1 MGKIFTLK
9 KLFNLRRIN
18 FKLMINQYKK
28 NAKLV
33 LSNGTVFPGF
43 SFGATGTAVG
53 EIVFNTGMTGYQEV
67 ITDPSYYGQILTF
80 TYPEIGNTGI
90 NLEDS
95 ESNINVKGIIVRNY
109 SSNNS
114 NWRSLK
120 DFNEWLVEKSIVGL
134 FGIDTRALV
143 KILRSNGSM
152 NGVLTS
158 EDKSVETCLK
168 IIYETPKMEGLN
180 LSKIVSSKHQYLW
193 QNPTETDFDVRKRY
207 LERIDNKLKIVAIDF
222 GIKKSILNRLVSYG
236 CEILVLPSNSSFE
249 DVMSNKPDGIFFS
262 NGPGD
267 PSSVTEG
274 IDLARALIEYG
285 EIPMFGICLG
295 HQIFG
300 LALGGSTFKLP
311 FGHRGLNHPCGKDNQ
326 IEITSQNHGFAID
339 PNSISNDLV
348 NITHYNLNDNTV
360 AGLEVKNKPIFSVQY
375 HPEAGPGPHDS
386 DYLFKKFV
394 SLMLERC

>member
-1 MGKIFTLK
+1 
-9 KLFNLRRIN
+9 
-18 FKLMINQYKK
+18 MIKTYKK

-33 LSNGTVFPGF
+33 LSNGYIFPGF
-43 SFGATGTAVG
+43 SFGNSGTAVG

-67 ITDPSYYGQILTF
+67 ITDPSYHGQLLTF

-90 NLEDS
+90 NTEDS
-95 ESNINVKGIIVRNY
+95 ESSSTVKGIIVRNY

-114 NWRSLK
+114 NWRSK
-120 DFNEWLVEKSIVGL
+120 KKFNDWLVEKNIIGL
-134 FGIDTRALV
+134 YGIDTRALV

-152 NGVLTS
+152 NGVLS
-158 EDKSVETCLK
+158 NEDRTVESCLEMLN
-168 IIYETPKMEGLN
+168 ETPKMEGLN
-180 LSKIVSSKHQYLW
+180 LSRTVSTKQQYLW
-193 QNPTETDFDVRKRY
+193 RNPTETDFDVRKIY
-207 LERIDNKLKIVAIDF
+207 YEKPNKLKVVAIDF
-222 GIKKSILNRLVSYG
+222 GIKKSILNRLVSHG
-236 CEILVLPSNSSFE
+236 CEILVLPSRSSLK
-249 DVMSNKPDGIFFS
+249 DVLSNKPDGIFFS

-274 IDLARALIEYG
+274 IDLARSLIEYG

-300 LALGGSTFKLP
+300 LALGGSTYKLS
-311 FGHRGLNHPCGKDNQ
+311 FGHRGLNHPCGMNSQ

-339 PNSISNDLV
+339 PNSLPNDIV
-348 NITHYNLNDNTV
+348 KITHYNLNDDTV
-360 AGLEVKNKPIFSVQY
+360 AGLEVNNKPIFSVQY

-386 DYLFKKFV
+386 DYLFEKFV

>member
-1 MGKIFTLK
+1 MPNTF
-9 KLFNLRRIN
+9 
-18 FKLMINQYKK
+18 KK

-33 LSNGTVFPGF
+33 LSNGTVFPGL
-43 SFGATGTAVG
+43 SFGSSGTSVG

-67 ITDPSYYGQILTF
+67 ITDPSYFGQILTF

-95 ESNINVKGIIVRNY
+95 ESNISVKGIIVRNY

-114 NWRSLK
+114 NWRSLRN
-120 DFNEWLVEKSIVGL
+120 FNEWLDEKNIIGL
-134 FGIDTRALV
+134 YGIDTRALV

-158 EDKSVETCLK
+158 EDITVDSCLK
-168 IIYETPKMEGLN
+168 MLKETPIMEGLN
-180 LSKIVSSKHQYLW
+180 LSKEVSTKQKYLW
-193 QNPTETDFDVRKRY
+193 KNHTETDFDIRKKY
-207 LERIDNKLKIVAIDF
+207 SEKNKKLKIVAIDF
-222 GIKKSILNRLVSYG
+222 GIKKSILNRLVSHG
-236 CEILVLPSNSSFE
+236 CEILVLPSRSSFN
-249 DVMSNKPDGIFFS
+249 DVLSTNPDGIFFS

-274 IDLARALIEYG
+274 IDLARSLIELG

-300 LALGGSTFKLP
+300 LALGGKTYKLP
-311 FGHRGLNHPCGKDNQ
+311 FGHRGLNHPCGTNHQ
-326 IEITSQNHGFAID
+326 IEITSQNHGFALD
-339 PNSISNDLV
+339 PNSLSKELV
-348 NITHYNLNDNTV
+348 KITHFNLNDNTV

>member
-1 MGKIFTLK
+1 
-9 KLFNLRRIN
+9 
-18 FKLMINQYKK
+18 MINTYKK

-33 LSNGTVFPGF
+33 LSNGIIFPGF
-43 SFGATGTAVG
+43 SFGASGTAVG

-90 NLEDS
+90 NDEDS
-95 ESNINVKGIIVRNY
+95 ESSICVKGIIVRNY

-120 DFNEWLVEKSIVGL
+120 NFNQWLFEKNIIGL
-134 FGIDTRALV
+134 YGIDTRALV

-158 EDKSVETCLK
+158 EDKTREDCLK
-168 IIYETPKMEGLN
+168 IIHEAPKMEGLN
-180 LSKIVSSKHQYLW
+180 LSKVVSTKQQYIW
-193 QNPTETDFDVRKRY
+193 QNPTETHFDVRKTY
-207 LERIDNKLKIVAIDF
+207 SEKTNKLKIVAIDF
-222 GIKKSILNRLVSYG
+222 GIKKSILNRLVSHG
-236 CEILVLPSNSSFE
+236 CEILVLPSKSTFKEVLSY
-249 DVMSNKPDGIFFS
+249 KPDGIFFS

-274 IDLARALIEYG
+274 IDLARSLIEHG

-300 LALGGSTFKLP
+300 LALGGSTYKLP

-339 PNSISNDLV
+339 PNSLSKEV
-348 NITHYNLNDNTV
+348 VKITHYNLNDNTV

-394 SLMLERC
+394 SQMLERC

>member
-1 MGKIFTLK
+1 ML
-9 KLFNLRRIN
+9 NP
-18 FKLMINQYKK
+18 YKR

-33 LSNGTVFPGF
+33 LSNGIIFHGF
-43 SFGATGTAVG
+43 SFGASGTSVG

-95 ESNINVKGIIVRNY
+95 ESTFSVKGIIVRNF

-120 DFNEWLVEKSIVGL
+120 NFNQWLVEKNIVGL
-134 FGIDTRALV
+134 YGIDTRALV
-143 KILRSNGSM
+143 KILRCNGSM

-158 EDKSVETCLK
+158 EDNTVESCLK
-168 IIYETPKMEGLN
+168 IISDTPKMEGLN
-180 LSKIVSSKHQYLW
+180 LSKVVSTKQQYLW
-193 QNPTETDFDVRKRY
+193 RNPSETDFDIRKTYRAKA
-207 LERIDNKLKIVAIDF
+207 NKLKIVAIDF
-222 GIKKSILNRLVSYG
+222 GIKKSILNRLVSHG
-236 CEILVLPSNSSFE
+236 CEIVVLPSQSSIQ
-249 DVMSNKPDGIFFS
+249 DVLSYKPDGIFFS

-267 PSSVTEG
+267 PSSVSEG
-274 IDLARALIEYG
+274 IELARSLIELG
-285 EIPMFGICLG
+285 DIPMFGICLG

-300 LALGGSTFKLP
+300 LALGGSTYKLP
-311 FGHRGLNHPCGKDNQ
+311 FGHRGLNHPCGSDNQ

-339 PNSISNDLV
+339 PNSLSKDKV
-348 NITHYNLNDNTV
+348 KITHYNLNDNTV
-360 AGLEVKNKPIFSVQY
+360 AGLEVFNKPIFSVQY

-386 DYLFKKFV
+386 DYLFNKFV

>member
-1 MGKIFTLK
+1 MT
-9 KLFNLRRIN
+9 NP
-18 FKLMINQYKK
+18 YKK

-33 LSNGTVFPGF
+33 LSNGTIFPGF
-43 SFGATGTAVG
+43 AFGALGTAVG

-67 ITDPSYYGQILTF
+67 ISDPSYYGQILTF

-90 NLEDS
+90 NFEDS
-95 ESNINVKGIIVRNY
+95 ESSNSVKGIIVRNY
-109 SSNNS
+109 SSNIS
-114 NWRSLK
+114 NWRSQKSL
-120 DFNEWLVEKSIVGL
+120 NQWLVEKNIIGL
-134 FGIDTRALV
+134 YGIDTRALV

-152 NGVLTS
+152 NGILTS
-158 EDKSVETCLK
+158 EDKTVESCLK
-168 IIYETPKMEGLN
+168 IISEIPKMEGLN
-180 LSKIVSSKHQYLW
+180 LSKVVSTKKKYVWRS
-193 QNPTETDFDVRKRY
+193 PSDTDFDVRKKNK
-207 LERIDNKLKIVAIDF
+207 DNSNKLKIVAIDF
-222 GIKKSILNRLVSYG
+222 GIKKSILNRLVAYG
-236 CEILVLPSNSSFE
+236 CEICVLPSLSSLN
-249 DVMSNKPDGIFFS
+249 DVLSNKPDGIFFS

-267 PSSVTEG
+267 PSSVNEG
-274 IDLARALIEYG
+274 INLARSLIEQG

-300 LALGGSTFKLP
+300 LALGGSTYKLP
-311 FGHRGLNHPCGKDNQ
+311 FGHRGLNHPCGEANQ

-339 PNSISNDLV
+339 PNSLPKDIV
-348 NITHYNLNDNTV
+348 KITHYNLNDLTV

>member
-1 MGKIFTLK
+1 M
-9 KLFNLRRIN
+9 NS
-18 FKLMINQYKK
+18 YKK

-33 LSNGTVFPGF
+33 LSNGIIFPAF
-43 SFGATGTAVG
+43 SFGASGTAVG

-95 ESNINVKGIIVRNY
+95 ESSNSVKGIIVRNY

-114 NWRSLK
+114 NWRSQK
-120 DFNEWLVEKSIVGL
+120 SFNQWLVEKNIIGL
-134 FGIDTRALV
+134 YGIDTRALV
-143 KILRSNGSM
+143 KILRSKGSM
-152 NGVLTS
+152 NGVITS
-158 EDKSVETCLK
+158 EDKTLESCLK
-168 IIYETPKMEGLN
+168 LIQETPKMEGSN
-180 LSKIVSSKHQYLW
+180 LSKLVSTKQKYLW
-193 QNPTETDFDVRKRY
+193 TNPTETKFDIRKVY
-207 LERIDNKLKIVAIDF
+207 SERPKKLKIIAIDF
-222 GIKKSILNRLVSYG
+222 GIKKSILNRLVSHG
-236 CEILVLPSNSSFE
+236 CEVLVLPSKSSLKE
-249 DVMSNKPDGIFFS
+249 VLSNRPDGIFFS

-267 PSSVTEG
+267 PSSVSEG
-274 IDLARALIEYG
+274 IDLARSLIEHG
-285 EIPMFGICLG
+285 QIPMFGICLG

-300 LALGGSTFKLP
+300 LALGGSTYKLP

-339 PNSISNDLV
+339 PSSLSKKIV
-348 NITHYNLNDNTV
+348 KITHYNLNDNTV
-360 AGLEVKNKPIFSVQY
+360 AGLEVNNKPIFSVQY

>member
-1 MGKIFTLK
+1 MDNSF
-9 KLFNLRRIN
+9 
-18 FKLMINQYKK
+18 KK

-33 LSNGTVFPGF
+33 LNNGITFPGF
-43 SFGATGTAVG
+43 SFGAKGTAVG

-95 ESNINVKGIIVRNY
+95 ESSTSVKGIIVRNY

-120 DFNEWLVEKSIVGL
+120 NFNQWLIDQNIVGL
-134 FGIDTRALV
+134 CGIDTRALV
-143 KILRSNGSM
+143 KILRSYGSM
-152 NGVLTS
+152 NGILTS
-158 EDKSVETCLK
+158 EDINIDSCLNL
-168 IIYETPKMEGLN
+168 ISETPTMEGLN
-180 LSKIVSSKHQYLW
+180 LSKEVSTKKQYFW
-193 QNPTETDFDVRKRY
+193 QNPSDTDFDVRKMNTK
-207 LERIDNKLKIVAIDF
+207 DNKLKIIAIDF
-222 GIKKSILNRLVSYG
+222 GIKKSILNRLVSHG
-236 CEILVLPSNSSFE
+236 CEVLVLPPSSSFKE
-249 DVMSNKPDGIFFS
+249 VLSKKPDGIFFS

-267 PSSVTEG
+267 PSSVSEG
-274 IDLARALIEYG
+274 INLAKLLIGYG
-285 EIPMFGICLG
+285 QIPMFGICLG

-300 LALGGSTFKLP
+300 LALGGSTYKLP
-311 FGHRGLNHPCGKDNQ
+311 FGHRGLNHPCGKDNKV
-326 IEITSQNHGFAID
+326 EITSQNHGFAID
-339 PNSISNDLV
+339 PNSLPKDIV
-348 NITHYNLNDNTV
+348 EITHYNLNDNTV
-360 AGLEVKNKPIFSVQY
+360 AGLEVINMPIFSVQY

>member
-1 MGKIFTLK
+1 M
-9 KLFNLRRIN
+9 NN
-18 FKLMINQYKK
+18 PYKK

-33 LSNGTVFPGF
+33 LSNGIIFPGF
-43 SFGATGTAVG
+43 SFGASGTTVG

-95 ESNINVKGIIVRNY
+95 ESNISVKGIIVRNY
-109 SSNNS
+109 SSNKS
-114 NWRSLK
+114 NWRSIK
-120 DFNEWLVEKSIVGL
+120 NFNQWLVEKEIIGL
-134 FGIDTRALV
+134 YGIDTRALV
-143 KILRSNGSM
+143 KLLRSNGSM

-158 EDKSVETCLK
+158 EDKTVESCLK
-168 IIYETPKMEGLN
+168 IINETPNMEGLN
-180 LSKIVSSKHQYLW
+180 LSKVVSTKKQYLW
-193 QNPTETDFDVRKRY
+193 RNATETNFDIRNNY
-207 LERIDNKLKIVAIDF
+207 SETSNKLKVVAIDF

-236 CEILVLPSNSSFE
+236 CEILVLSSQSSLK
-249 DVMSNKPDGIFFS
+249 DVLSQKPDGIFFS

-267 PSSVTEG
+267 PSSVSEG
-274 IDLARALIEYG
+274 IELARSLIEHG

-300 LALGGSTFKLP
+300 LALGGSTYKLP

-339 PNSISNDLV
+339 PNSLSKELV
-348 NITHYNLNDNTV
+348 KITHYNLNDNTV
-360 AGLEVKNKPIFSVQY
+360 AGLEVNKKPIFSVQY

>member
-1 MGKIFTLK
+1 MSHP
-9 KLFNLRRIN
+9 
-18 FKLMINQYKK
+18 YKK

-33 LSNGTVFPGF
+33 LSNGIIFPGF
-43 SFGATGTAVG
+43 SFGASGTAFG

-90 NLEDS
+90 NFEDS
-95 ESNINVKGIIVRNY
+95 ESSNCVKGIIVRNY

-120 DFNEWLVEKSIVGL
+120 NFDQWLVQQKIIGL
-134 FGIDTRALV
+134 YGIDTRALV

-152 NGVLTS
+152 NGVLTTENKNLES
-158 EDKSVETCLK
+158 CLK
-168 IIYETPKMEGLN
+168 IISETPKMEGLN
-180 LSKIVSSKHQYLW
+180 LSKLVSTKQQYFWQKHTGT
-193 QNPTETDFDVRKRY
+193 NFDVRKSY
-207 LERIDNKLKIVAIDF
+207 SEKTNKLKVIAIDF
-222 GIKKSILNRLVSYG
+222 GIKTSILNRLVSHG
-236 CEILVLPSNSSFE
+236 CEILVLPSRSSIK
-249 DVMSNKPDGIFFS
+249 DVLSNNPDGIFFS

-274 IDLARALIEYG
+274 IDLAKSLIEYG
-285 EIPMFGICLG
+285 KIPMFGICLG

-300 LALGGSTFKLP
+300 LALGGYTYKLA
-311 FGHRGLNHPCGKDNQ
+311 FGHRGLNHPCGKNNQ

-339 PNSISNDLV
+339 PNSLSKDIV
-348 NITHYNLNDNTV
+348 KITHYNLNDNTV

-386 DYLFKKFV
+386 DYLFTKFV

>member
-1 MGKIFTLK
+1 
-9 KLFNLRRIN
+9 
-18 FKLMINQYKK
+18 MIKTYKK

-33 LSNGTVFPGF
+33 LNNGIIFPGF
-43 SFGATGTAVG
+43 SFGASGTAVG
-53 EIVFNTGMTGYQEV
+53 EVVFNTGMTGYQEV

-95 ESNINVKGIIVRNY
+95 ESSMNVKGIIVRNY

-120 DFNEWLVEKSIVGL
+120 DFNQWLLEKNIIGL
-134 FGIDTRALV
+134 YGIDTRALV
-143 KILRSNGSM
+143 KILRSGGSM
-152 NGVLTS
+152 NGVITS
-158 EDKSVETCLK
+158 EDISPDDCLK
-168 IIYETPKMEGLN
+168 IIYQTPKMEGLN
-180 LSKIVSSKHQYLW
+180 LSKQVSTVKQYLW
-193 QNPTETDFDVRKRY
+193 QNPTETNFDIRTRCS
-207 LERIDNKLKIVAIDF
+207 DNHKKLKIIAIDF
-222 GIKKSILNRLVSYG
+222 GIKKSILNRLVSHG
-236 CEILVLPSNSSFE
+236 CEILVLPSKSSFN
-249 DVMSNKPDGIFFS
+249 DVLSKKPDGIFFS

-274 IDLARALIEYG
+274 IDLAKSLIEYG

-300 LALGGSTFKLP
+300 LALGGSTYKLP
-311 FGHRGLNHPCGKDNQ
+311 FGHRGLNHPCGNNSE
-326 IEITSQNHGFAID
+326 IEITSQNHGFAVD
-339 PNSISNDLV
+339 PNSLSKDIV
-348 NITHYNLNDNTV
+348 KITHYNLNDNTV
-360 AGLEVKNKPIFSVQY
+360 AGLEVNNKPIFSVQY